1 MYIASL
7 FVINMEGMVFF
18 SIAVRSFLFVSMQN
32 VPLLIGILVLCALF
46 SHSYMLCSGLSTEY

>member
-7 FVINMEGMVFF
+7 FVMNMEGMVMFLWL
-18 SIAVRSFLFVSMQN
+18 SELLFVSMQN

-46 SHSYMLCSGLSTEY
+46 SHTCLAVELASTEY